1 MRLTLLFCDTR
12 GLCRGLESDELPDQ
26 DESAV
31 EPLARLLRDAGHQ
44 VTSLGVTFDSLEALP
59 RAIEGCDAVFNLC
72 DGSGVDGTV
81 GPGAPALLQ
90 QLGVA
95 FTGCSADPYL
105 LLIDKARVR
114 EVLSRAGVRVPEG
127 CVLASE
133 ENVDVEGWQWPVI
146 VKPREGYGSLG
157 VDHRS
162 VVHDASMLPAAIRR
176 ARRAGDGD
184 VLVERYLAGRELSVS
199 LIGEP
204 DRPVLL
210 PAVEFKF
217 GRAFAGRPAIR
228 TLRSKHDP
236 KSAEYRDIS
245 VGVAALE
252 PALLA
257 EVEAMARA
265 AWLALDGDGYG
276 RVDFR
281 LDEEGRPYVIEVNAN
296 CSMEIGPE
304 DCDCGT
310 MVLASRLAGWDDAR
324 LLSTVLETGLARAR
338 RGASPVRS
346 AMSGRWTPA
355 AGHSLHALR
364 PIAEGEVLEWL
375 DAVPPAGRGAR
386 RPWRMGGAGVWM
398 APAPPLRWARA
409 APGPTADAHL
419 EEKDGGL
426 LLSASR
432 PIARFEE
439 IRVGGR
445 RCRRG
450 TTAHVRVE
458 ACS

>member
-1 MRLTLLFCDTR
+1 MRLALLFCDTR
-12 GLCRGLESDELPDQ
+12 GLSRGLESDELPDQ

-31 EPLARLLRDAGHQ
+31 EPLARLLRDAGHE
-44 VTSLGVTFDSLEALP
+44 VRSLGVTFGSLENLP
-59 RAIEGCDAVFNLC
+59 RSLEGVDAVFNLC

-90 QLGVA
+90 QLGIP

-105 LLIDKARVR
+105 LLIDKALVR
-114 EVLSRAGVRVPEG
+114 LVLERAGVRVPEG
-127 CVLASE
+127 RVLASE
-133 ENVDVEGWQWPVI
+133 ENVDASGWRWPVI

-157 VDHRS
+157 VDQRS
-162 VVHDASMLPAAIRR
+162 VVPDLSALPAAIRR

-184 VLVERYLAGRELSVS
+184 VLVERYLSGRELSVP
-199 LIGEP
+199 LVGAP
-204 DRPVLL
+204 DRPTLL
-210 PAVEFKF
+210 PAVEFSF
-217 GRAFAGRPAIR
+217 GRAFAGKPAIR

-236 KSAEYRDIS
+236 KSAEYRDIG
-245 VGVAALE
+245 VGLARLSEALRG
-252 PALLA
+252 
-257 EVEAMARA
+257 EVEAMARS
-265 AWLALDGDGYG
+265 AWQALGGDGYG

-296 CSMEIGPE
+296 CSMEIGAN

-310 MVLASRLAGWDDAR
+310 MVLASRLAGWGDAR
-324 LLSTVLETGLARAR
+324 LLATVLEAGLARAR
-338 RGASPVRS
+338 RGAPPVRS
-346 AMSGRWTPA
+346 AVSGRWTPE
-355 AGHSLHALR
+355 AGHTLHALR
-364 PIAEGEVLEWL
+364 AIAKDEVLLERI
-375 DAVPPAGRGAR
+375 DSGQPAGRGAR
-386 RPWRMGGAGVWM
+386 RPWRIGDEWL

-409 APGPTADAHL
+409 VPSAEADAHL
-419 EEKDGGL
+419 EERDGDL
-426 LLSASR
+426 HLSASR

-458 ACS
+458 AC